1 MTDAPFP
8 ASDLDRWATTREIKR
23 QPPIWRSFAP
33 RLAGVAAEIKAWI
46 AERRPDEVWFCG
58 AGTSA
63 FVGET
68 LATYL
73 NTAPGPIRFRAIPT
87 TDLIAAPR
95 NYLRPGVKLLVVS
108 FGRSGNSSE
117 TIGTLDLLA
126 AHAPEADRLHIT
138 CNANSALA
146 RTDNA
151 GPGELRNIVL
161 PPETDDSGFAMT
173 SSYTTMLL
181 TALACFDPA
190 PPAPVAELM
199 AQLADGAEQL
209 LAGQLDRL
217 IALPIPERA
226 VFLGSG
232 PLTGSSRESALKVL
246 ELAAGQIPTS
256 WDSTLGFRHGPKAI
270 TNGQTHVFVLL
281 SSDPHTRRY
290 DTDLATEVAAQFGD
304 HVVLR
309 LGDPAAGADIPVPS
323 VGNDAWSSVLY
334 VMVAQLLS
342 VIWSHKLG
350 MTVDN
355 PFASGNLTR
364 VVAGVKLYP
373 LPETGPEVFGA
384 LDVGGTKIEAC
395 LFNNRLEVLE
405 RRRLPT
411 AKGSYD
417 ELLDA
422 IGSAVTWLDETA
434 GTKVALGVGLPGLID
449 PATGISMTSNV
460 PATGHT
466 LSADLSARIGRSIPV
481 ENDCKCFALSEAN
494 GGAGEGYRT
503 VFGLIL
509 GTGVGG
515 GVCVDGKL
523 VVGHNGLP
531 GEVGHFGLPAELV
544 QRHGLPVLACG
555 CGRTGCYE
563 TLLSGPG
570 MARIAKHVTGA
581 DVDSAAIVARA
592 AAGDAAMGKVLDIWF
607 DILGE
612 LVHTI
617 QLTIDADCVVIGGG
631 LSNIHGLAPTL
642 SRTFTPRMLKGVRQP
657 AFATGRFGD
666 ASGVR
671 GAAMLVSGAR
681 K

>member
-1 MTDAPFP
+1 MTNAHLDA
-8 ASDLDRWATTREIKR
+8 ADLDRWATTREIKR
-23 QPPIWRSFAP
+23 QPAIWRTFGP
-33 RLAGVAAEIKAWI
+33 KLEGIAAEIRAWV
-46 AERRPDEVWFCG
+46 AMRRPDEIWFTG

-63 FVGET
+63 FIGET
-68 LATYL
+68 LAAYL
-73 NTAPGPIRFRAIPT
+73 NQAAGPARYRAIPT
-87 TDLIAAPR
+87 TDLIATPR
-95 NYLRPGVKLLVVS
+95 NFLRPGVKLLVVS

-117 TIGTLDLLA
+117 SIGTLDLLA

-138 CNANSALA
+138 CNASSALA

-190 PPAPVAELM
+190 PPATVADLLTR
-199 AQLADGAEQL
+199 LADGAEQL
-209 LAGQLDRL
+209 IAGQLDKL

-270 TNGQTHVFVLL
+270 TNGRTRVFVLL

-304 HVVLR
+304 NVVSR
-309 LGDPAAGADIPVPS
+309 LGDPAAGADIAVPT

-334 VMVAQLLS
+334 VMVAQLLA
-342 VIWSHKLG
+342 VIWSHRLG

-373 LPETGPEVFGA
+373 LPEAGPQVFGA
-384 LDVGGTKIEAC
+384 IDVGGTKIEAC
-395 LFNNRLEVLE
+395 LFNSKLEVLD

-417 ELLDA
+417 ELLQA
-422 IGSAVTWLDETA
+422 IEGAVTWLDETA
-434 GTKVALGVGLPGLID
+434 GAKVALGVGLPGLID

-460 PATGHT
+460 PATGRT
-466 LSADLSARIGRSIPV
+466 LSADLSARIGRVIPV

-523 VVGHNGLP
+523 VVGRNGLP

-544 QRHGLPVLACG
+544 RRHDLPILACG
-555 CGRTGCYE
+555 CGRIGCYE

-570 MARIAKHVTGA
+570 MARIAKHLTGTE
-581 DVDSAAIVARA
+581 VDSAAIVARA
-592 AAGDAAMGKVLDIWF
+592 AAGDAAMSKVLDIWF
-607 DILGE
+607 DILAE
-612 LVHTI
+612 LIHTI
-617 QLTIDADCVVIGGG
+617 QLTVDADCVVIGGG
-631 LSNIHGLAPTL
+631 LSNIHDLAPNL
-642 SRTFTPRMLKGVRQP
+642 SRTFAPRMLKGVRQP

-671 GAAMLVSGAR
+671 GAAMLVTRGT

>member
-8 ASDLDRWATTREIKR
+8 ASDLDRWATTREIRR
-23 QPPIWRSFAP
+23 QPAIWRSFAP

-68 LATYL
+68 LASYL
-73 NTAPGPIRFRAIPT
+73 NTAPGPVRFRAIPT

-181 TALACFDPA
+181 TALACFDPT
-190 PPAPVAELM
+190 PPAPVAQLL
-199 AQLADGAEQL
+199 ARLADGAEQL

-217 IALPIPERA
+217 IALPTPERA

-270 TNGQTHVFVLL
+270 TNGNTRVFVLL

-373 LPETGPEVFGA
+373 LPETGPQVFGA
-384 LDVGGTKIEAC
+384 LDVGGTKIEAR
-395 LFNNRLEVLE
+395 LFDNRLEVLD
-405 RRRLPT
+405 RQRFPT

-417 ELLDA
+417 ELLEA
-422 IGSAVTWLDETA
+422 IGSAVTWLDQTA

-466 LSADLSARIGRSIPV
+466 LSADLSARIGRAIPV

-544 QRHGLPVLACG
+544 QRHGLPILACG

-570 MARIAKHVTGA
+570 MARIAKHVA
-581 DVDSAAIVARA
+581 NEEVDSATIVARA
-592 AAGDAAMGKVLDIWF
+592 AAGDVAMTKVLDIWF

-612 LVHTI
+612 LIHTI

-631 LSNIHGLAPTL
+631 LSNVHDLTPTL
-642 SRTFTPRMLKGVRQP
+642 ARTFAPKMLPGVRQP
-657 AFATGRFGD
+657 AFFAARFGD

>member
-1 MTDAPFP
+1 MTDAPL
-8 ASDLDRWATTREIKR
+8 AIGDLDRWATTREIQR
-23 QPPIWRSFAP
+23 QPAIWRSFGP
-33 RLAGVAAEIKAWI
+33 KLETIAAEIRDWVAT
-46 AERRPDEVWFCG
+46 RRPDEIWFCG

-68 LATYL
+68 LAAYL
-73 NTAPGPIRFRAIPT
+73 NKSPGPARYRAIPS

-95 NYLRPGVKLLVVS
+95 NFLRPGVKLLVVS

-138 CNANSALA
+138 CNGNSALA

-151 GPGELRNIVL
+151 GPGELRTIVL

-190 PPAPVAELM
+190 PPLPVPELM
-199 AQLADGAEQL
+199 SNLATAAEQFID
-209 LAGQLDRL
+209 GQFDRL
-217 IALPIPERA
+217 AALPIPERA

-232 PLTGSSRESALKVL
+232 PLTGSARESSLKVL
-246 ELAAGQIPTS
+246 ELAAGQITTS
-256 WDSTLGFRHGPKAI
+256 WDSTLGFRHGPKAV
-270 TNGQTHVFVLL
+270 TNSKTRVFVLI

-304 HVVLR
+304 DIVLR
-309 LGDPAAGADIPVPS
+309 LGDPASGADIAVS
-323 VGNDAWSSVLY
+323 AVGNDAWSSVLY
-334 VMVAQLLS
+334 VLVAQLLS
-342 VIWSHKLG
+342 VIWSDRLG

-355 PFASGNLTR
+355 PFKGGNLTR

-373 LPETGPEVFGA
+373 LPEAGPQVFGA
-384 LDVGGTKIEAC
+384 IDVGGTKIEAC
-395 LFNNRLEVLE
+395 LFNKKLEVLE
-405 RRRLPT
+405 RRRVPT

-417 ELLDA
+417 ELLQA
-422 IGSAVTWLDETA
+422 IEGAVTWLDETA

-460 PATGHT
+460 PATGRT

-494 GGAGEGYRT
+494 GGAGAGYRT

-515 GVCVDGKL
+515 GVCIDGKL

-544 QRHGLPVLACG
+544 RRHDLPILACG

-570 MARIAKHVTGA
+570 MARIAKHLTGSE
-581 DVDSAAIVARA
+581 VDSATIVARA
-592 AAGDAAMGKVLDIWF
+592 AAGDAAMGKVLDVWF
-607 DILGE
+607 DILAE
-612 LVHTI
+612 LIHTL

-631 LSNIHGLAPTL
+631 LSNIHDLTTNL
-642 SRTFTPRMLKGVRQP
+642 SRTFATKMLPGVRQP
-657 AFATGRFGD
+657 AFATARFGD

-671 GAAMLVSGAR
+671 GAAMLVSRGT

>member
-1 MTDAPFP
+1 MTDATFP
-8 ASDLDRWATTREIKR
+8 QNDLDRWATTREIKR
-23 QPPIWRSFAP
+23 QPAIWRSFGP
-33 RLAGVAAEIKAWI
+33 RLATIAAEVTAWI
-46 AERRPDEVWFCG
+46 AERRPDEIWFCG

-68 LATYL
+68 LASYL
-73 NTAPGPIRFRAIPT
+73 NTAPGPIRFRAIPS

-95 NYLRPGVKLLVVS
+95 SYLRPGIKLLVVS

-126 AHAPEADRLHIT
+126 DHAPEADRLHIT

-181 TALACFDPA
+181 TALAVFDPA

-199 AQLADGAEQL
+199 GRLADGAEAL
-209 LAGQLDRL
+209 LAGQLERL
-217 IALPIPERA
+217 IALPMPERA

-270 TNGQTHVFVLL
+270 TNAETRVFVLL

-290 DTDLATEVAAQFGD
+290 DTDLATEVGAQFGAD
-304 HVVLR
+304 VVLR

-350 MTVDN
+350 LTVDN

-373 LPETGPEVFGA
+373 LPETGPQLFGA
-384 LDVGGTKIEAC
+384 LDVGGTKIEAR
-395 LFNNRLEVLE
+395 LFDSRLEVLE
-405 RRRLPT
+405 RQRFPT
-411 AKGSYD
+411 AKGSYE
-417 ELLDA
+417 ELLEA
-422 IGSAVTWLDETA
+422 LQGAVGWLDQVS
-434 GTKVALGVGLPGLID
+434 GTKVELGVGLPGLID

-466 LSADLSARIGRSIPV
+466 LSADLSARIGRAIPV

-494 GGAGEGYRT
+494 GGAGAGYRT

-515 GVCVDGKL
+515 GVTVDGKL

-544 QRHGLPVLACG
+544 QRHNLPILSCG

-570 MARIAKHVTGA
+570 MGRIAQHLTGET
-581 DVDSAAIVARA
+581 VDSSAIVARA
-592 AAGDAAMGKVLDIWF
+592 AAGDAAMRNVLDIWF

-612 LVHTI
+612 LIHTI

-631 LSNIHGLAPTL
+631 LSNIDGLVTEL
-642 SRTFTPRMLKGVRQP
+642 SRVFAPKMLPGVRQP
-657 AFATGRFGD
+657 AFATARFGD

-671 GAAMLVSGAR
+671 GAAMLVAGGR

>member
-1 MTDAPFP
+1 MTDTPLA
-8 ASDLDRWATTREIKR
+8 AIDLDRWATTREIKR
-23 QPPIWRSFAP
+23 QPAIWRSFGP
-33 RLAGVAAEIKAWI
+33 RLDGIAAEIRAWVT
-46 AERRPDEVWFCG
+46 ARRPDEIWFTG

-63 FVGET
+63 FIGET
-68 LATYL
+68 LASYL
-73 NTAPGPIRFRAIPT
+73 NQAAGPVRYRAIPT

-95 NYLRPGVKLLVVS
+95 SYLRPGVKLLVVS

-117 TIGTLDLLA
+117 LIGTLDLLA

-190 PPAPVAELM
+190 PPLPVAKLLGEL
-199 AQLADGAEQL
+199 ANAAEQL
-209 LAGQLDRL
+209 IGGQLDKL

-270 TNGQTHVFVLL
+270 TNGKTRVFVLL

-290 DTDLATEVAAQFGD
+290 DTDLATEVAAQFGENI
-304 HVVLR
+304 VSR
-309 LGDPAAGADIPVPS
+309 LGDPTAGADIAVPT

-334 VMVAQLLS
+334 VMVAQLLA
-342 VIWSHKLG
+342 VIWSHRLG
-350 MTVDN
+350 MKVDN

-373 LPETGPEVFGA
+373 LPETGPSVFGA
-384 LDVGGTKIEAC
+384 IDVGGTKIEAC
-395 LFNNRLEVLE
+395 LFNGKLEVLE

-417 ELLDA
+417 ELLQALD
-422 IGSAVTWLDETA
+422 GAVAWLDDTA

-449 PATGISMTSNV
+449 PATGLSMTSNL

-466 LSADLSARIGRSIPV
+466 LSADLSARIGRTIPV

-494 GGAGEGYRT
+494 GGAGDGYRT
-503 VFGLIL
+503 VFGLII

-515 GVCVDGKL
+515 GVCIDGKL

-544 QRHGLPVLACG
+544 RRHDLPILACG

-570 MARIAKHVTGA
+570 MARIARHLTGTEI
-581 DVDSAAIVARA
+581 DSATIVARA
-592 AAGDAAMGKVLDIWF
+592 AAGDTAMRQVLDIWF
-607 DILGE
+607 EILGE
-612 LVHTI
+612 LIHTI

-631 LSNIHGLAPTL
+631 LSNIHGLTPTL
-642 SRTFTPRMLKGVRQP
+642 SRTFARLMLPGVRQP
-657 AFATGRFGD
+657 AFATARFGD

-671 GAAMLVSGAR
+671 GAAMLVSRGT

>member
-1 MTDAPFP
+1 MTDTPLAIG
-8 ASDLDRWATTREIKR
+8 DLDRWATTREIKR
-23 QPPIWRSFAP
+23 QPAIWRSFAA
-33 RLAGVAAEIKAWI
+33 RLAGVAAEVKAWI

-63 FVGET
+63 FVGEA
-68 LATYL
+68 LASYL
-73 NTAPGPIRFRAIPT
+73 NTAPGPVRFRAIPT

-95 NYLRPGVKLLVVS
+95 SYLRPGVKLLVVS

-190 PPAPVAELM
+190 PPAPVADLL
-199 AQLADGAEQL
+199 ARLADGADAL

-217 IALPIPERA
+217 IALPVPERA

-270 TNGQTHVFVLL
+270 TNGNTRVFVLL

-373 LPETGPEVFGA
+373 LPETGPQVFGA
-384 LDVGGTKIEAC
+384 LDVGGTKIEAR
-395 LFNNRLEVLE
+395 LFDNRLEVLD
-405 RRRLPT
+405 RQRFPT

-417 ELLDA
+417 ELLAA
-422 IGSAVTWLDETA
+422 IGSAVTWLDQTA

-466 LSADLSARIGRSIPV
+466 LSADLSARIGRAIPV

-544 QRHGLPVLACG
+544 QRHGLPILACG

-570 MARIAKHVTGA
+570 MARIAKHVAGE
-581 DVDSAAIVARA
+581 DVDSATIVARA
-592 AAGDAAMGKVLDIWF
+592 AAGDAAMTRVLDIWF
-607 DILGE
+607 DILAE

-617 QLTIDADCVVIGGG
+617 QLTIDADCLVIGGG
-631 LSNIHGLAPTL
+631 LSNIHDLAPTL
-642 SRTFTPRMLKGVRQP
+642 SRTFALRMLPGVRQP
-657 AFATGRFGD
+657 AFATARFGD
-666 ASGVR
+666 SSGVR
-671 GAAMLVSGAR
+671 GAAMLVTRGP